1 MIKAR
6 LIIFIVLLSL
16 FFNQNVN
23 AYGDDA
29 SLDDT
34 CTEGTGILNRI
45 VSDLTTLGLFSAYS
59 ASFHMDGANGYGD
72 DDGCNADRYPNPSMQ
87 GGGERSDGVLHS
99 ITDCGCGST
108 TCSCPQSDG
117 TSLPNCDPKGGVFI
131 CYEQDYVNY
140 DGDGEDSSCTDI
152 AGCTNVSVCE
162 WAQDDYGPIWDWS
175 PPGTIRVAQ
184 FGDKLC
190 AQFDTS
196 IGYQSIGCKYLPQCN
211 NFYLDED
218 CFVAKSCSDA
228 SEQKSRS
235 ILPIT
240 GVIIQCVSESVDN
253 LFVDN
258 EACTADESYT
268 ITSFSQF
275 QGNMRNAVRSC
286 LMLYL
291 ILWGLKTV
299 LGADIPDKKEFFL
312 FGAKFVLV
320 MYFSTG
326 ININMNNNQAA
337 EYSDGITTYMRPL
350 FVNGS
355 ADLANIVYS
364 AGGSKGLCVYSEA
377 DYEPGYGYL
386 SLWDSIDC
394 RILYYLGIDM
404 SLFNSDS
411 NTSDYIDL
419 NSGKFSP
426 ILLTLILPSLFSFQL
441 IFLIFSIVFFIFFV
455 SVIIYFVNIT
465 VISIILLGIL
475 IYLAPIF
482 VPMVLFEFTKGY
494 YDSWLK
500 LTASY
505 ALQPMVIAAYIAMM
519 MTIFDQ
525 TMFGDCTFKES
536 SATIK
541 LGSSTRDEIPIYTIC
556 EPNESG
562 CSTAVEVCASGDD
575 TCTTDENVTKC
586 EDSIGYILNPIVPD
600 KEYTNDIDAV
610 FFTITILKSNVASDM
625 LNGLITLCLFGYLF
639 YKFAEMLSEFAGELT
654 GGPGIG
660 SSAGD
665 PMALVKA
672 AGNAAMTAGKAAM
685 QGKGDSKA
693 TSSEEGGKDRS
704 NATSNAEDKG
714 GDKGGDK
721 SDAKSS
727 EESKK

>member
-6 LIIFIVLLSL
+6 LIIFVVLLSL
-16 FFNQNVN
+16 FFNQNVH

-34 CTEGTGILNRI
+34 CTESTGILNRI
-45 VSDLTTLGLFSAYS
+45 VADLTTLGLFSAYS
-59 ASFHMDGANGYGD
+59 DSFHMDGADGYGSE
-72 DDGCNADRYPNPSMQ
+72 DGCNADRYPSPAIQ
-87 GGGERSDGVLHS
+87 GGGERSDGVLHNS
-99 ITDCGCGST
+99 TDCGCGST

-117 TSLPNCDPKGGVFI
+117 TYLPNCDPKGGVYI
-131 CYEQDYVNY
+131 CYDQDYVFY
-140 DGDGEDSSCTDI
+140 GT
-152 AGCTNVSVCE
+152 AGCDNIEGCTSVPVCE
-162 WAQDDYGPIWDWS
+162 WAQDDYGPIWYWA
-175 PPGTIRVAQ
+175 PPGTIRVAK

-190 AQFDTS
+190 AQFDTTL
-196 IGYQSIGCKYLPQCN
+196 GYQSIGCKYLPQCEV
-211 NFYLDED
+211 FDLEED

-258 EACTADESYT
+258 TACTTDESYT
-268 ITSFSQF
+268 ITSFPQF
-275 QGNMRNAVRSC
+275 QGTMRNAVRSC

-299 LGADIPDKKEFFL
+299 LGADIPDKKEFFV

-364 AGGSKGLCVYSEA
+364 AGGSEGLCVYDEA

-404 SLFNSDS
+404 S
-411 NTSDYIDL
+411 
-419 NSGKFSP
+419 KFDDNIELKDFEP
-426 ILLTLILPSLFSFQL
+426 ILLSLILPAIFSFQL
-441 IFLIFSIVFFIFFV
+441 IFMIFTIVFFIFFL

-475 IYLAPIF
+475 IYLAPVF
-482 VPMVLFEFTKGY
+482 VPMVLFEVTKGY

-519 MTIFDQ
+519 LTIFDQ

-536 SATIK
+536 ESTIT
-541 LGSSTRDEIPIYTIC
+541 LGGVTREDIPVYKIC
-556 EPNESG
+556 AINESG
-562 CSTAVEVCASGDD
+562 CSTAVEVCAPDDD

-586 EDSIGYILNPIVPD
+586 EDTIGYIINPTESD
-600 KEYTNDIDAV
+600 TTYTNDIGAI

-660 SSAGD
+660 SAAGD

-704 NATSNAEDKG
+704 NATSKSEEGGKDSSNETSQSEDKG
-714 GDKGGDK
+714 GDESG
-721 SDAKSS
+721 AKSA
-727 EESKK
+727 EEPKK